1 MKFKIIF
8 CFISFLLISLS
19 VNAQELTPE
28 IEGDRIIYNLTIS
41 QKMVNITG
49 KSVMAMTINE
59 NIPGPT
65 LRFKEGK
72 HAVIKVTNTMDV
84 ETSVHWHGLLL
95 PNYMDGVPYLTTPPI
110 RPGETLVYDFPLTHS
125 GTYWYHSHT
134 GLQEQKG
141 IYGSI
146 IVDPETPDYEYD
158 HDLVLVLSDWTNDN
172 PYKVLKNLK
181 RHNEW
186 YGIEIGNAPSILKS
200 IQSGTLK
207 SQLKMWGMKMP
218 GMHISDIP
226 YDAFLINGKEE
237 QVYDDFIPGDKVR
250 LRVIN
255 AGASSYFWLNYGGG
269 DLEIISADGINVQPV
284 LTNKVLIGLAETY
297 DFMITVPENKSFEL
311 RATPQDVT
319 GYASVF
325 IGNGKRVLANDI
337 PEPDYQ
343 KIGIRMAEMHD
354 GSHSHDMS
362 MEGNETGVVTA
373 LNKSDMQMDHSK
385 MDHSNH
391 NMSDM
396 EKKVDDHSDHD
407 MMEMEMSDATAP
419 MTMWETGYSNSIL
432 KSKESTTINSGDSLR
447 HLTFNLTGNM
457 WRYIWSINGKTLSAS
472 DKIKI
477 NKGEVVQ
484 VTLNN
489 TTMMHHPMHLHGHFF
504 RVLNGN
510 EEYSP
515 LKHTVDVPPMSRITI
530 EFAANEEDDWL
541 FHCHL
546 LYHMSSG
553 MTRVFSYN
561 DDKPRDERLAPY
573 PVNTL
578 YNKDKQWFTWG
589 TLSGASQM
597 SSLELTHSNTYGEFN
612 LITEFDYNE
621 NYEARLDYEH
631 FIGDYTRFYGGV
643 KSKNETHDSLNEHEI
658 VGRVGIRYLLWYVL
672 DTDVSVD
679 HLLRPEIELE
689 THLPLTQRLM
699 LTGHFEWKSDFGI
712 TEQLPAGEHYEYE
725 LTYNPGLEF
734 FINEH
739 FSLKVLYDNRFGW
752 GGGISWRF

>member
-1 MKFKIIF
+1 MSTSGKG
-8 CFISFLLISLS
+8 
-19 VNAQELTPE
+19 QELIPE
-28 IEGDRIIYNLTIS
+28 VKGDSIIYNLTIS
-41 QKMVNITG
+41 QTMVNITG
-49 KSVMAMTINE
+49 KEVKAMTINE
-59 NIPGPT
+59 TIPGPT

-110 RPGETLVYDFPLTHS
+110 EPGKTFIYDYPLTHS
-125 GTYWYHSHT
+125 GTYWFHSHT

-146 IVDPETPDYEYD
+146 IIDPETPDFEYD

-172 PYKVLKNLK
+172 PYKILKNLK

-186 YGIEIGNAPSILKS
+186 YAVEIGNAPSILKAV
-200 IQSGTLK
+200 QSGTLK

-237 QVYDDFIPGDKVR
+237 QTYDDFMPGNKVR

-284 LTNKVLIGLAETY
+284 QTDRVLIGLAETY
-297 DFMITVPENKSFEL
+297 DFLITVPENKSFEF
-311 RATPQDVT
+311 RATAQDVT
-319 GYASVF
+319 GYASAF
-325 IGNGKRVLANDI
+325 IGKGERVLAEDI

-343 KIGIRMAEMHD
+343 KMGVEMAEMHG
-354 GSHSHDMS
+354 GSHGHDMS
-362 MEGNETGVVTA
+362 LEGNEKGTLTA
-373 LNKSDMQMDHSK
+373 IDHSNKHSDLDHGNHDMSDMNK
-385 MDHSNH
+385 EKNDHSNH
-391 NMSDM
+391 SG
-396 EKKVDDHSDHD
+396 HD
-407 MMEMEMSDATAP
+407 MMSMDDPIAP
-419 MTMWETGYSNSIL
+419 MTMWQTGYSNSIL
-432 KSKESTTINSGDSLR
+432 KSKKQTTIHSGDSLR

-457 WRYIWSINGKTLSAS
+457 WRYVWSINGKTLSAS

-510 EEYSP
+510 GEHSP

-530 EFAANEEDDWL
+530 EFAANEEKDWF

-546 LYHMSSG
+546 LYHMSAG
-553 MTRVFSYN
+553 MSRVFSYN

-573 PVNTL
+573 PVSTL

-589 TLSGASQM
+589 TATGASQM
-597 SSLELTHSNTYGEFN
+597 SALELTHSNTYGEFN
-612 LITEFDYNE
+612 LMAEFGYNE
-621 NYEARLDYEH
+621 NYEAILDYEH
-631 FIGDYTRFYGGV
+631 FIGEYTRLYGGI
-643 KSKNETHDSLNEHEI
+643 KSENEIHNSLSKHEV
-658 VGRVGIRYLLWYVL
+658 VGRIGLRYLLWYVL
-672 DTDVSVD
+672 DTDLSVD
-679 HLLRPEIELE
+679 HLLRPELELE
-689 THLPLTQRLM
+689 THLPITQRLM
-699 LTGHFEWKSDFGI
+699 LTGHFEWKSDFGLV
-712 TEQLPAGEHYEYE
+712 ESLPAGKKYEHE

-734 FINEH
+734 LLNEQ
-739 FSLKVLYDNRFGW
+739 FSIRGLYDNRFGW